1 MRVGLRYFDGCS
13 NWQLLDAR
21 LHQAFDV
28 LGVHPPVTH
37 ELVETPEEAARLE
50 FRGSPTLLVDGE
62 DPFADQAGSVG
73 LSCRIY
79 RTESGPQGTPSVAQ
93 LVMAL
98 AR

>member
-1 MRVGLRYFDGCS
+1 MRAELRYFGGCP

-21 LHQAFDV
+21 LHEAFDQI
-28 LGVHPPVTH
+28 GEHPPVAH
-37 ELVETPEEAARLE
+37 ELVETPDDAARLE

-79 RTESGPQGTPSVAQ
+79 RTESGPQGAPSVAQ

-98 AR
+98 SR

>member
-1 MRVGLRYFDGCS
+1 MRVGLRYFDGCP

-21 LHQAFDV
+21 LREAFDQ
-28 LGVHPPVTH
+28 LGEHPPVTH
-37 ELVETPEEAARLE
+37 ELVDTPDDAARLE

-79 RTESGPQGTPSVAQ
+79 LTESGPQGAPSLEQ

-98 AR
+98 TR